1 MGIGFALVIPGE
13 RLAQHIQEIR
23 SQGFPDYNLRPE
35 GDRESY
41 TSIIYLEPFSG
52 RNLRAFGYDMFSEPV
67 RRLAME
73 RARDLN
79 TPVLSG
85 KVVLVQ
91 ETGKDVQAGTLMYVP
106 VYRKEMS
113 TDTIA
118 DRRAA
123 IYGWAYSPYR
133 MTDLMQGILTESDL
147 VAGKRIRLQV
157 FDNEQLSADSL
168 LYDSQSK
175 AEMETVNKSPL
186 SLQLST
192 NFNDHLWYLRFIKTD
207 GQLSY
212 GRAYSVLSGGAV
224 ISLLLFGLIISLLN
238 TRFRAQ
244 QLAEKLTV
252 DIRENERSYR
262 NQFTGN
268 SSVMLLIDP
277 TDGAIIDAN
286 TAALSFYGY
295 TREQLL
301 IMNITDINTLP
312 AFEVKQAMASI
323 LPKDGKRFK
332 FQHRLSDD
340 SLRDVEV
347 SSSCIQFGG
356 RTVLHSIIHDIT
368 MRKQAEELLRKI
380 KYRLDLSVCAGGVG
394 IWDYDVVNN
403 KLVWDEQMHRLY
415 GITPDQFSGAYEAWQ
430 SGVHPEDRLRGYEE
444 VQLALRGE
452 KDLDIEFRV
461 LWPDGTTHNIRGIG
475 LVQRD
480 ASGQPLHMIGTNWDI
495 TASKLAEAEL
505 HETNRRLEA
514 ATAQAEIANAAKSTF
529 LAVMSHE
536 IRTPLSGM
544 LGMTG
549 LLRETPLTER
559 QRDYADKIRTSGE
572 SLLAI
577 LNDILDFSRMEAG
590 KMHLEIVPFSLIEV
604 IGNVVNIFEPQA
616 AEKKIGINTTID
628 QELPANLLG
637 DPQRM
642 TQVIANL
649 VGNAVKFT
657 AAGAIQLGAKVQRRT
672 ETDVELEI
680 TVQDTGIGMK
690 EDELSRLFTA
700 FNQADASTARRFG
713 GTGLGLAISRQFV
726 ELMGGTIRAEST
738 PGKGSL
744 FTVVISFL
752 IDSGVGQTNLLQCPD
767 TRRICFT
774 DTRALVV
781 EDHEI
786 NREIVIEL
794 LWRAGIKADI
804 AINGIEAVEMVRA
817 SDYDILFMDIS
828 MPEMDG
834 LTATREIRN
843 LGKEGIDR
851 LPIIALSSHAI
862 IGDREESLAAGMNDH
877 LAKPI
882 NSDTLE
888 AALLQWLPPEKRA
901 TVAADELYLFA
912 KQKLVPMPLQ
922 AGLDVEDGLNRVSGD
937 QKFYLKLL
945 RDFVAGY
952 GETPTLLLHEL
963 QANRREDAI
972 HRVHAIRGVAGNLGG
987 KDMEA
992 AAAELENACHAYDE
1006 NAGNAENGVPL
1017 ALREPLRVFIDRHE
1031 ALITAIGVVLA
1042 QQPAVLP
1049 DKPEPEGKLGS
1060 AEELRPLLEK
1070 LKLALASEEPLPCM
1084 EILEDLSQRRWS
1096 EGYETALAEV
1106 NRLVQQYRLA
1116 GALAFI
1122 DKEFYDVI
1130 NYPVH
1135 PC

>member
-1 MGIGFALVIPGE
+1 MLIITIYASVSVVMNIDAEAKKEFEFACSQIGLRIDARMDAHEQILISAAALFDTSDEITREQWRNFVLQQKVEQYLPGIQGIGFALVIPGE

-23 SQGFPDYNLRPE
+23 SQGFPDYNVRPE

-67 RRLAME
+67 RRQAME

-79 TPVLSG
+79 APVLSG

-91 ETGKDVQAGTLMYVP
+91 ETGQDVQAGALMYVP
-106 VYRKEMS
+106 VYRKGMS
-113 TDTIA
+113 TDTVLQ
-118 DRRAA
+118 RRAA
-123 IYGWAYSPYR
+123 LCGWAYSPYR
-133 MTDLMQGILTESDL
+133 MKDLMQGILTESDL

-175 AEMETVNKSPL
+175 AEMETVIKSPL

-192 NFNDHLWYLRFIKTD
+192 NFNDHLWYLRFIKMD
-207 GQLSY
+207 EYLSY

-224 ISLLLFGLIISLLN
+224 ISLLLFGLIISILN
-238 TRFRAQ
+238 TRFKAQ

-252 DIRENERSYR
+252 DVRENERSYR
-262 NQFTGN
+262 NQFTSN
-268 SSVMLLIDP
+268 SSAMLLIDP

-286 TAALSFYGY
+286 TAALCFYGY

-301 IMNITDINTLP
+301 IMNITDINILT
-312 AFEVKQAMASI
+312 ASEVRQAMDSI
-323 LPKDGKRFK
+323 LPKGGNQFNRK
-332 FQHRLSDD
+332 HRLSDG

-356 RTVLHSIIHDIT
+356 GTVLHSIIHDIT
-368 MRKQAEELLRKI
+368 ERKQAEESLRQVTD
-380 KYRLDLSVCAGGVG
+380 RLALSVRAGGVG
-394 IWDYDVVNN
+394 IWDYNVVSN

-415 GITPDQFSGAYEAWQ
+415 GITQDQFSGAYEAWR
-430 SGVHPEDRLRGYEE
+430 SGVHPEDRLRGDEE
-444 VQLALRGE
+444 IRLALQGE
-452 KDLDIEFRV
+452 KDFDTAFRV

-495 TASKLAEAEL
+495 TALKLAEAEL
-505 HETNRRLEA
+505 QDTNRRLEA
-514 ATAQAEIANAAKSTF
+514 ATAQAEIANAAKTTF

-559 QRDYADKIRTSGE
+559 QCDYADKIRTSGE

-590 KMHLEIVPFSLIEV
+590 KMHLEIVPFSLKEV

-616 AEKKIGINTTID
+616 AEKKIRMNTSID

-657 AAGAIQLGAKVQRRT
+657 EAGCIQLGAKVQRRT

-680 TVQDTGIGMK
+680 SVQDTGIGMT
-690 EDELSRLFTA
+690 EEELSRLFTA
-700 FNQADASTARRFG
+700 FSQADASTTRRFG

-726 ELMGGTIRAEST
+726 ELMGGMIRAEST

-744 FTVVISFL
+744 FTVVLSFL
-752 IDSGVGQTNLLQCPD
+752 IDSDVGRTNLSLCPD
-767 TRRICFT
+767 THRIRFT

-786 NREIVIEL
+786 
-794 LWRAGIKADI
+794 
-804 AINGIEAVEMVRA
+804 
-817 SDYDILFMDIS
+817 
-828 MPEMDG
+828 
-834 LTATREIRN
+834 
-843 LGKEGIDR
+843 
-851 LPIIALSSHAI
+851 
-862 IGDREESLAAGMNDH
+862 
-877 LAKPI
+877 
-882 NSDTLE
+882 
-888 AALLQWLPPEKRA
+888 
-901 TVAADELYLFA
+901 
-912 KQKLVPMPLQ
+912 
-922 AGLDVEDGLNRVSGD
+922 
-937 QKFYLKLL
+937 
-945 RDFVAGY
+945 
-952 GETPTLLLHEL
+952 
-963 QANRREDAI
+963 
-972 HRVHAIRGVAGNLGG
+972 
-987 KDMEA
+987 
-992 AAAELENACHAYDE
+992 
-1006 NAGNAENGVPL
+1006 
-1017 ALREPLRVFIDRHE
+1017 
-1031 ALITAIGVVLA
+1031 
-1042 QQPAVLP
+1042 
-1049 DKPEPEGKLGS
+1049 KPEPEGKLGS
-1060 AEELRPLLEK
+1060 AEELRPSLEQ
-1070 LKLALASEEPLPCM
+1070 LKLALASEEPLPCLK
-1084 EILEDLSQRRWS
+1084 ILKKLSQSRWS
-1096 EGYETALAEV
+1096 DGHETALAEV
-1106 NRLVQQYRLA
+1106 NRLVKQYRLA
-1116 GALAFI
+1116 EALAFL
-1122 DKEFYDVI
+1122 DKEFDDVM
-1130 NYPVH
+1130 N
-1135 PC
+1135 